1 MSHLKRLLDEEV
13 SINVNM
19 KDAVILDD
27 DVMLIRLQV
36 ITESNVEYLF
46 STLDRLEKEWE
57 TTKLNGE
64 SYLKIL
70 F

>member
-13 SINVNM
+13 SINVDM
-19 KDAVILDD
+19 KDAVILDND
-27 DVMLIRLQV
+27 MMLIRLQV
-36 ITESNVEYLF
+36 ITENNVEYLF

-64 SYLKIL
+64 SYLKIM

>member
-13 SINVNM
+13 SINVDM

-27 DVMLIRLQV
+27 DMMLIRLQV

-64 SYLKIL
+64 SYLKII

>member
-57 TTKLNGE
+57 TSKLNGE

>member
-1 MSHLKRLLDEEV
+1 MSHLKRLLEEEV
-13 SINVNM
+13 SINVDM
-19 KDAVILDD
+19 TDAVILDD
-27 DVMLIRLQV
+27 DMMLIRLRV

-46 STLDRLEKEWE
+46 STIDRLEKEWE

-64 SYLKIL
+64 SYLKIV

>member
-1 MSHLKRLLDEEV
+1 MSHLKRLLDEKV

-19 KDAVILDD
+19 EDAVIFDD

-57 TTKLNGE
+57 TMKLNGE

>member
-13 SINVNM
+13 SINVDM

-27 DVMLIRLQV
+27 DMMLIRLQV

>member
-13 SINVNM
+13 SINVDM
-19 KDAVILDD
+19 KDAVILDND
-27 DVMLIRLQV
+27 MMLIRLQV

-70 F
+70 L

>member
-13 SINVNM
+13 SINVNL

-57 TTKLNGE
+57 TMKLNGE

>member
-27 DVMLIRLQV
+27 DMMLIRLQV

-46 STLDRLEKEWE
+46 STLDKLEKEWE

>member
-13 SINVNM
+13 SINVDM

>member
-13 SINVNM
+13 SINVDM

-27 DVMLIRLQV
+27 DMMLIRLQV

-46 STLDRLEKEWE
+46 STLDRLGKEWE

>member
-27 DVMLIRLQV
+27 DMMLIRLQV

>member
-19 KDAVILDD
+19 KDAVKLDD

>member
-13 SINVNM
+13 SINVDM

-27 DVMLIRLQV
+27 DMMLIRLQV

-46 STLDRLEKEWE
+46 STLDKLEKEWE

>member
-1 MSHLKRLLDEEV
+1 MSHLKRLLEEEV
-13 SINVNM
+13 SINVDM
-19 KDAVILDD
+19 TDAVILNDD
-27 DVMLIRLQV
+27 MMLIRLRV

-46 STLDRLEKEWE
+46 STIDRLEKEWE

-64 SYLKIL
+64 SYLKIV

>member
-13 SINVNM
+13 SINVDM

-27 DVMLIRLQV
+27 DMMLIRLQV

-70 F
+70 L